1 MEELRMKKRF
11 KLLAV
16 AGATLLALAA
26 CGSSGEEGNGD
37 STDGPVEIDFWYGLG
52 SIAGQTME
60 NIIEDFNASQ
70 DEYRVT
76 GVQQADY
83 ETTWQNVQASLA
95 AREAPAVFLNS
106 ISVIQ
111 NYGGED
117 GILEDLS
124 DLYDSEE
131 FASDELLEVFTE

>member
-52 SIAGQTME
+52 SVAGQTME
-60 NIIEDFNASQ
+60 SIISDFNDSQ
-70 DEYRVT
+70 DQYVVT

-83 ETTWQNVQASLA
+83 DATWQAVQAGLA
-95 AREAPAVFLNS
+95 AGKGPAVFLNS
-106 ISVIQ
+106 TSVIQ
-111 NYGGED
+111 TYG
-117 GILEDLS
+117 
-124 DLYDSEE
+124 
-131 FASDELLEVFTE
+131 